1 MKYLVSFLLLF
12 CGLSAF
18 SQADTIFVLGAE
30 FGATTEPTDST
41 FTVDIIHPTDQ
52 LGQAFT
58 ASKIQVGYRL
68 IDVFG
73 RLYRV
78 KSVDA
83 TGIGS
88 STLTVVELQD
98 AAGPSGTG
106 LVYRKP
112 DNSDC
117 IPEIQTGD
125 IGISYALAA
134 RIANHNA
141 AVGCGGGITAIEYF
155 DILQTGQS
163 NAFNRD
169 NVKGAWT
176 YVLDNK
182 IYAVQSDS
190 TLEVANPALDNIIT
204 GDTNTA
210 PNEER
215 NNTAWAFAKQVRAY
229 NTGSTV
235 RIAAHATG
243 GRASYYWTPET
254 TGPGE
259 LSASNSLLENTLA
272 KLNAAPSDF
281 AAKVCIWQQ
290 GENDASENIMN
301 TYLNRIESI
310 YDTLAGHPKV
320 SDNFVMLL
328 CYPDNSNTAYDSLRL
343 SLDSVYYQTRDFGNR
358 NIIAVKY
365 ELEGFDNIH
374 FTNEQQELIGKY
386 GWSAYQKGL
395 DYNALASENVELW
408 TDESGVT
415 TSVNPISVTTSATV
429 TNTTG
434 GSVYPINASKENDSE
449 ILRVS
454 RNAVGGARFQGFDI
468 IGGSSTNSSG
478 GFWLDYLNNSSGS
491 YAHRNMLR
499 FHNTGVLFQG
509 PSYGSAMGVFY
520 EPDSVHVYG
529 PLRMNGNFRTAG
541 NAIVDGNLTV
551 TGTTTLGTVLSATF
565 TSISISGTNSTP
577 FNIERPTTHRARTL
591 VGSSTNS
598 SGGILYSYENWNGSS
613 FVVDNYFRRYVGGFA
628 FEKADGADV
637 LTINTSSELITASSA
652 VNAVDGF
659 RVNGAATSGQY
670 LRGNG
675 TNFVSSAIVEADLPA
690 RPATDITIADAGE
703 YFTGSEAEAVT
714 QEIGLSLSTNV
725 NQSNATQSGTG
736 TPVGSVTPVFVGQ
749 HYIDTTTPG
758 SEVIWFAVGLANT
771 NWVQLN

>member
-88 STLTVVELQD
+88 STLTVVELQN

-141 AVGCGGGITAIEYF
+141 VVGCGGTGGGDTPAIDTLDVF
-155 DILQTGQS
+155 ISGQS
-163 NAFNRD
+163 NIVGTDFTIGD
-169 NVKGAWT
+169 WT
-176 YVLDNK
+176 YE
-182 IYAVQSDS
+182 IDS
-190 TLEVANPALDNIIT
+190 SVFAFQYDDATFEVATPSNIT
-204 GDTNTA
+204 REVYTA
-210 PNEER
+210 DR
-215 NNTAWAFAKQVRAY
+215 NNIGWAFAKAY
-229 NTGSTV
+229 RKTHPNTVV
-235 RIAAHATG
+235 RIMVSADG
-243 GRASYYWTPET
+243 GKSVTNWTPTVEAS
-254 TGPGE
+254 PYE
-259 LSASNSLLENTLA
+259 SNEMLDSIAQKLSRAPVDFLA
-272 KLNAAPSDF
+272 D
-281 AAKVCIWQQ
+281 VIIWHQ
-290 GENDASENIMN
+290 GESDAIAASTPDNFQ
-301 TYLNRIESI
+301 YLWAGRLMEV
-310 YDTLAGHPKV
+310 YDTLVGFPKISDTAPMLIGWV
-320 SDNFVMLL
+320 SYEF
-328 CYPDNSNTAYDSLRL
+328 NTINAQI
-343 SLDSVYYQTRDFGNR
+343 DSVNTGKYNLGGRPILATQKFGALNTVETGFTRTH
-358 NIIAVKY
+358 Y
-365 ELEGFDNIH
+365 
-374 FTNEQQELIGKY
+374 TNESI
-386 GWSAYQKGL
+386 
-395 DYNALASENVELW
+395 
-408 TDESGVT
+408 
-415 TSVNPISVTTSATV
+415 
-429 TNTTG
+429 
-434 GSVYPINASKENDSE
+434 
-449 ILRVS
+449 
-454 RNAVGGARFQGFDI
+454 DI
-468 IGGSSTNSSG
+468 IGGLYANRLEGQSVETENLPQNWLRYGTWAKKYIGVDSHVFTGNTSGDSISRYQLDFGALGSVLRGYNATGANAFTLRSYVTAGIQQELASGGLSILTGDIVMASGGLNITGPYMRISNDGVNDFIDMLNGGSRSWIIRAYSSSG
-478 GFWLDYLNNSSGS
+478 VQAELRQGALLMAGGGIRFTDNLYDIGALGATRPRTGYFGTSLYSPTVIGGNSVVQKLTFQTSSGS
-491 YAHRNMLR
+491 AT
-499 FHNTGVLFQG
+499 TGSDIIFKDNDTEWVRILN
-509 PSYGSAMGVFY
+509 
-520 EPDSVHVYG
+520 
-529 PLRMNGNFRTAG
+529 NGNVGIGTSTPG
-541 NAIVDGNLTV
+541 TKLQV
-551 TGTTTLGTVLSATF
+551 TGTV
-565 TSISISGTNSTP
+565 
-577 FNIERPTTHRARTL
+577 
-591 VGSSTNS
+591 
-598 SGGILYSYENWNGSS
+598 
-613 FVVDNYFRRYVGGFA
+613 
-628 FEKADGADV
+628 
-637 LTINTSSELITASSA
+637 TA
-652 VNAVDGF
+652 
-659 RVNGAATSGQY
+659 
-670 LRGNG
+670 
-675 TNFVSSAIVEADLPA
+675 TNFTGIQESDLPA
-690 RPATDITIADAGE
+690 RPATDITISDTGG